1 MYRAIDLLEEKRRDM
16 VLISADRPV
25 REALKT
31 MVDNNIGAI
40 VVEENGRIAGI
51 WTERDFLRNS
61 LLPDFD
67 PATVPIGTLMT
78 RNLHSA
84 GHDTPL
90 ERLQEMY
97 LGLFIRHIFI
107 EKNDRF
113 IGLLSIGDVLRASL
127 IEKDRRIRELNEIV
141 SWDYYEDWKWEK
153 RNR

>member
-1 MYRAIDLLEEKRRDM
+1 MYKAMDILEEKRREM
-16 VLISADRPV
+16 VLISADKPV
-25 REALKT
+25 LEALKI
-31 MVDNNIGAI
+31 MVKNNIGAI
-40 VVEENGRIAGI
+40 VVEENGKIAGI

-67 PATVPIGTLMT
+67 PTRTPVGNLMT
-78 RNLHSA
+78 RKLYSA
-84 GHDTPL
+84 PHDTPL
-90 ERLQEMY
+90 DRLQEMY
-97 LGLFIRHIFI
+97 LGLFVRHIFI

-113 IGLLSIGDVLRASL
+113 IGLLSIGDVLRANL